1 MLGSLIKMKSQ
12 FVSSMIILRL
22 RKLRF
27 KPSKFQ
33 DKEVKDLVQEFEEDT
48 KVKDDEIGAVSI
60 LDDTDGVV
68 APTEV
73 VGLSKLVSLTGW

>member
-68 APTEV
+68 APTGV